1 MKMLREMRREERM
14 GTKAV
19 GTRPILCKQPREG
32 RMPCVTMSTILEFT
46 RNFTLIWIF
55 RSRNDGALPAASI
68 QPTRGR
74 NKGNKTKTSCAL
86 IKEYI
91 RKTGWVTG
99 AGWRLFKFSSS
110 CFSSTIYIHSVR
122 CIIQRYKHIAS
133 NILLFTRQRNI
144 GRQHKDVWPSERFR

>member
-1 MKMLREMRREERM
+1 MSLCLPFWNSREISRSFEYFALAMMAHFQLRLFNPHAEE
-14 GTKAV
+14 T
-19 GTRPILCKQPREG
+19 
-32 RMPCVTMSTILEFT
+32 
-46 RNFTLIWIF
+46 
-55 RSRNDGALPAASI
+55 
-68 QPTRGR
+68 
-74 NKGNKTKTSCAL
+74 KGNKTKTSCAL